1 MVGKASALG
10 QARSSCLITEG
21 RGSRQIA
28 ETGIESISFWCGMMN
43 AAICAAL
50 SLGVLIDS
58 CKLERGDCFN
68 DAGGRSPGL
77 ATVSHR
83 RQPMIAR

>member
-1 MVGKASALG
+1 MAGKGSALG
-10 QARSSCLITEG
+10 QARSSCLITEV
-21 RGSRQIA
+21 RERRRVA
-28 ETGIESISFWCGMMN
+28 ETGIESISFWCRMVN

-68 DAGGRSPGL
+68 DAGGRNPGL

-83 RQPMIAR
+83 R